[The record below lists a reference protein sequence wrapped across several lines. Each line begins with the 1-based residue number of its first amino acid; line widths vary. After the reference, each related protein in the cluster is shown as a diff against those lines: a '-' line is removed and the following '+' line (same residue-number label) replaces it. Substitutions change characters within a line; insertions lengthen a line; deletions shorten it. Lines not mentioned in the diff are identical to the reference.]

1 LNDRPEVRAA
11 MKFIS
16 QGISTKGWISK
27 GGFHSPHKDSD
38 LSWYPTETDKK
49 IAEILQNATTFRFD
63 ASDLMPGAVGAGTFW
78 TEITAFVNDEG
89 ANLDNLL
96 NNIDNSYPR

>member
-1 LNDRPEVRAA
+1 

-49 IAEILQNATTFRFD
+49 IAEILQNATTSGSMHR
-63 ASDLMPGAVGAGTFW
+63 
-78 TEITAFVNDEG
+78 I
-89 ANLDNLL
+89 
-96 NNIDNSYPR
+96 